1 MYFLFILI
9 FFGIITISIG
19 FYCKA
24 ENVYS
29 SHKKWHDKE
38 LFLIKMIGFNEK
50 YINDKSKWIQHYR
63 RYIVLMAL
71 AMLSVLFSI
80 FLGVSNEASVF

>member
-1 MYFLFILI
+1 
-9 FFGIITISIG
+9 
-19 FYCKA
+19 
-24 ENVYS
+24 
-29 SHKKWHDKE
+29 
-38 LFLIKMIGFNEK
+38 MIGFNEK